1 VLTRVLKQQSTAK
14 IGRWQLF
21 LNEMNAAFG
30 LVQKTFFRTFNIQ
43 EHRSYQQDEV
53 IAAFRGNS
61 KNLDLIK
68 SALKLFSRDKEFV
81 LKLIR
86 INPEVFT
93 LLDKSLKNDNDFV
106 LEAIKAN
113 PDTAKLISSKLRQN
127 SAFMEKVM
135 MVLVHVCDQERLEV
149 LMGDLGLNCSQCRF
163 VYAYLKSDEYIGQLS
178 DLAKRFSEE
187 VVLSHSY
194 TIISQASTGHT
205 EVQPT
210 LLEQHVE
217 DRVEPVS
224 SCGQNAPER
233 VDLSHKAFQEALAQR
248 VLLKQSSWGS
258 TVKVL
263 DEQLAEKWEARLR
276 KELRSEQIERERLG
290 LSKDSSEPVFQAA
303 LKAHRAE
310 CEQYGIDSTSTKQ
323 QLEKAKKRQKEQKI
337 EAQLEMIR
345 AIVALRER
353 VSSLKK
359 QLEKHELPS
368 LRKQFETLKAQEK
381 ALIKQVKQDPVIAI
395 DDLKALSKERFQLE
409 EALREEIIESHPGI
423 FALEDLEPV
432 DITTG
437 TLQPVTQE
445 DSADLQT
452 SVSKMASDLSEQ
464 ISEQTQKLTQR
475 ATTIAS
481 SALEKGVLLAQEW
494 GIF

>member
-1 VLTRVLKQQSTAK
+1 MKISRFEFRVNDLIADLMPTFSCLSNYVLTRVLKQQSTPK

-30 LVQKTFFRTFNIQ
+30 FVQKTFFRTFNIQ

-61 KNLDLIK
+61 KNLDLVK

-113 PDTAKLISSKLRQN
+113 PDTAKLISS
-127 SAFMEKVM
+127 
-135 MVLVHVCDQERLEV
+135 
-149 LMGDLGLNCSQCRF
+149 
-163 VYAYLKSDEYIGQLS
+163 
-178 DLAKRFSEE
+178 
-187 VVLSHSY
+187 
-194 TIISQASTGHT
+194 QASTGHT

-210 LLEQHVE
+210 LLEQRVE

-258 TVKVL
+258 TVKVF

-290 LSKDSSEPVFQAA
+290 LPKDSSEPVFQAA
-303 LKAHRAE
+303 LKDHRAE

-323 QLEKAKKRQKEQKI
+323 QLEKAKKRQKEEKI
-337 EAQLEMIR
+337 EAQLEMIKT
-345 AIVALRER
+345 IVKLGER
-353 VSSLKK
+353 MSSLET
-359 QLEKHELPS
+359 QLARYELPS
-368 LRKQFETLKAQEK
+368 LRKQFETLKAEK
-381 ALIKQVKQDPVIAI
+381 EALIKQVKQVKQVKQDPVIAI

-409 EALREEIIESHPGI
+409 AAAREEIIESHPGI
-423 FALEDLEPV
+423 FPLEDLEPV
-432 DITTG
+432 DITIG
-437 TLQPVTQE
+437 TLQPVTQQA
-445 DSADLQT
+445 SADLQT
-452 SVSKMASDLSEQ
+452 SVSKMASHLSEH
-464 ISEQTQKLTQR
+464 TQKLTQR
-475 ATTIAS
+475 TATIAS
-481 SALEKGVLLAQEW
+481 SVLEKGALLAQEW
-494 GIF
+494 GIL